1 MKRIY
6 IPQLLKEIDRQ
17 IKIEINDIVPNFIS
31 LTPVKGAM
39 LVRHGGNF
47 LEVVLKVETIVTLS
61 CDRCLQQYNHRLSIN
76 TTEIIW
82 LDDREVEWDLIGS
95 DSEIEL
101 EDLLETLPPEG
112 HFEPS
117 EWLFEQLS
125 LALPLRNL
133 CDRNCQV
140 TPAYQQSGRADI
152 DKRWAGLNKFK
163 TQLSDSPTK
172 NLD

>member
-31 LTPVKGAM
+31 LTPVKGIM

-47 LEVVLKVETIVTLS
+47 LEVTLTVETIVTLS
-61 CDRCLQQYNHRLSIN
+61 CDRCLQQYNHRLSID

-101 EDLLETLPPEG
+101 EDLSETLPPEG

-133 CDRNCQV
+133 CDRKCQA
-140 TPAYQQSGRADI
+140 TPTYQKSGKTDL
-152 DKRWAGLNKFK
+152 DKRWAGLNSLKA
-163 TQLSDSPTK
+163 QLSD
-172 NLD
+172 NLTD